1 MKAPT
6 FLPASRAAAP
16 IAAFGLLTLLAW
28 HEAHA
33 VQPALFSRSIMST
46 TVSASA
52 TANPAPAAPAEVQ
65 AALPQARLVGTG
77 SLRFFG
83 LPVYEARLWAAPG
96 FSAARYDSQPFA
108 LELEY
113 ARKLDGPS
121 IAERSVAEMRRV
133 GDFGDDKA
141 RTWLALMMKAFPDV
155 VAKDRLTGVHDGRG
169 GVRFFH
175 NTRPTATTADREYAQ
190 LFFGIWLDPRTSAP
204 ALRQALIGAGGS

>member
-1 MKAPT
+1 MKTSTAVAT
-6 FLPASRAAAP
+6 NRAAVP
-16 IAAFGLLTLLAW
+16 IAIFGLLTLFAW

-33 VQPALFSRSIMST
+33 GRPAPLASTIMT
-46 TVSASA
+46 TIVTASA
-52 TANPAPAAPAEVQ
+52 TTNAAPTAPPEVQ

-83 LPVYEARLWAAPG
+83 LLVYEARLWAAPG
-96 FSAARYDSQPFA
+96 FNATRYDSQPFA

-133 GDFGDDKA
+133 RDFGDDKA
-141 RTWLALMMKAFPDV
+141 RAWLALMLQAFPDV
-155 VAKDRLTGVHDGRG
+155 AAKDRLTGLHDGKG

-190 LFFGIWLDPRTSAP
+190 LFFGIWLDPQTSAP
-204 ALRQALIGAGGS
+204 ALRQALIGVGGS